1 MLIENVNN
9 ITFCQII
16 YPSLTVFSL
25 KKIKQYII
33 NNINANDKLLRTI
46 IILIY
51 LKYIIFIIKGKSK
64 NYIIYI
70 TKKKPIKIY
79 NLFNDYYKNLDYEFK
94 PKYINKYINEEY
106 TKYVNELYELY
117 KLIKII

>member
-1 MLIENVNN
+1 MY
-9 ITFCQII
+9 ITND
-16 YPSLTVFSL
+16 
-25 KKIKQYII
+25 K
-33 NNINANDKLLRTI
+33 INANDKLLRTI

-51 LKYIIFIIKGKSK
+51 LKYIIFLTKDKSK
-64 NYIIYI
+64 NYVIYI
-70 TKKKPIKIY
+70 TNKIPIKIY